1 MLGNSFNV
9 VDFIKQHLTDDFTT
23 RLSSFLGENR
33 DKTQAG
39 LNAAVPGLLG
49 GLGSA
54 ASTSEGARR
63 LASAI
68 DNSDE
73 SILGNLGGMFGKG
86 YSIDSSLD
94 LLRSIMGGGSLSE
107 FSGNLGR
114 SSGLSG
120 RAISSVLAF
129 LVPIVLGGLKRVMR
143 SGGLESSDI
152 RNLLSSQRAN
162 IAAAMPKEMAE
173 MAAGTY
179 GGAPLREVTDETYGA
194 PRVASRN
201 RTNET
206 YTGTRTERTRPGWVS
221 WILPLALVVGALG
234 LIWNLASRPTVR
246 AGREETRTA
255 ERYRGPNDEYKLGG
269 GTSLEALTMKYQS
282 VLREARA
289 QGVQFSSIRLQ
300 DGKLLLKGTAPSV
313 EAVNKVM
320 DEIKRVN
327 PGLDEIVAD
336 FTVASS
342 LAPSPMMPE
351 SRSEAT
357 GTGATDT
364 QAYTVKRGDTLT
376 SISKQFY
383 GNPRDYTRI
392 FDANQKQIGNKN
404 VIRVGQELM
413 IPKN

>member
-1 MLGNSFNV
+1 
-9 VDFIKQHLTDDFTT
+9 
-23 RLSSFLGENR
+23 
-33 DKTQAG
+33 
-39 LNAAVPGLLG
+39 
-49 GLGSA
+49 
-54 ASTSEGARR
+54 
-63 LASAI
+63 
-68 DNSDE
+68 
-73 SILGNLGGMFGKG
+73 
-86 YSIDSSLD
+86 
-94 LLRSIMGGGSLSE
+94 
-107 FSGNLGR
+107 
-114 SSGLSG
+114 
-120 RAISSVLAF
+120 
-129 LVPIVLGGLKRVMR
+129 
-143 SGGLESSDI
+143 
-152 RNLLSSQRAN
+152 
-162 IAAAMPKEMAE
+162 
-173 MAAGTY
+173 
-179 GGAPLREVTDETYGA
+179 
-194 PRVASRN
+194 
-201 RTNET
+201 
-206 YTGTRTERTRPGWVS
+206 
-221 WILPLALVVGALG
+221 
-234 LIWNLASRPTVR
+234 
-246 AGREETRTA
+246 
-255 ERYRGPNDEYKLGG
+255 
-269 GTSLEALTMKYQS
+269 MKYQS

-342 LAPSPMMPE
+342 LAPSPVLPE

-357 GTGATDT
+357 GTGATDSGT